1 MYIYNVYVYV
11 YIYKYSVYIL
21 LLLVLLFLL
30 LLLLSLLLSL
40 LSLLSL
46 LIIIITIC
54 IYSYIINVA
63 HHPKQVSPCPATRA
77 YPTLRFSALAA
88 RKPLKPTV
96 SAMRGLSCFQLVE
109 LQKWC

>member
-1 MYIYNVYVYV
+1 MYMYMYIYI
-11 YIYKYSVYIL
+11 YIFKYSVYIL
-21 LLLVLLFLL
+21 LLLVLFLL
-30 LLLLSLLLSL
+30 LFLSLLLSL